1 MPRFRHIVILVLAAL
16 LALSCRGPKKI
27 PREDMEEI
35 FYLMFMQDQRIKL
48 DRNIRNLADT
58 SQVYSGILSSYGYN
72 TDDYLFSLRY
82 YLEEPE
88 KMEDVMKGVTGRIE
102 KGLKVVNKELEI
114 ERWRAKMMAIYGK
127 KIDTAKRPQPP
138 VRPVDTLKI
147 RFDGDSAYMHSVID
161 SLKLI
166 PRDSLIFLRDT
177 LVVAKDTTEVR
188 DTLVVKDSL

>member
-1 MPRFRHIVILVLAAL
+1 ML
-16 LALSCRGPKKI
+16 LAVLLVSSCGGPKKI

-48 DRNIRNLADT
+48 DRSLKKQADT
-58 SQVYSGILSSYGYN
+58 TQVYAGILKSMGYN
-72 TDDYLFSLRY
+72 TDDYIYSLNY

-88 KMEDVMKGVTGRIE
+88 KMEKVMTGVVERLE
-102 KGLKVVNKELEI
+102 KELNVVRKELDL
-114 ERWRAKMMAIYGK
+114 ERWRAKMLAIYGQ
-127 KIDTAKRPQPP
+127 KIDTSLRPQPG

-147 RFDGDSAYMHSVID
+147 RFDGDSAYMHKLID

-177 LVVAKDTTEVR
+177 VTVVQ
-188 DTLVVKDSL
+188 DTLEITDSLAVADTLAVKDSL

>member
-88 KMEDVMKGVTGRIE
+88 KMEDVMKGVTERIE
-102 KGLKVVNKELEI
+102 KELKVVNKELEI

-177 LVVAKDTTEVR
+177 LVVAKDTTEAR
-188 DTLVVKDSL
+188 DTLPVKDSL

>member
-27 PREDMEEI
+27 PQKDMEEI

-58 SQVYSGILSSYGYN
+58 SQVYSGILSTYGYN

-88 KMEDVMKGVTGRIE
+88 KMEDVMKGVTERIE
-102 KGLKVVNKELEI
+102 KELKVVNKELEI

-177 LVVAKDTTEVR
+177 LVVAKDTTEAR
-188 DTLVVKDSL
+188 DTLAVKDSL

>member
-88 KMEDVMKGVTGRIE
+88 KMEDVMKGVTERIE
-102 KGLKVVNKELEI
+102 KELKVVNKELEI

>member
-27 PREDMEEI
+27 PQKDMEEI

-88 KMEDVMKGVTGRIE
+88 KMEDVMKGVTERIE
-102 KGLKVVNKELEI
+102 KELKVVNKELEI

-177 LVVAKDTTEVR
+177 LVVAKDTTEAR
-188 DTLVVKDSL
+188 DTLAVKDSL

>member
-16 LALSCRGPKKI
+16 LAFSCRGPKKI

-88 KMEDVMKGVTGRIE
+88 KMEDVMKGVTERIE
-102 KGLKVVNKELEI
+102 KELKVVNKELEI
-114 ERWRAKMMAIYGK
+114 ERWRARMMAIYGK

-177 LVVAKDTTEVR
+177 LVVAQDTTEVR
-188 DTLVVKDSL
+188 DTLAVKDSL

>member
-1 MPRFRHIVILVLAAL
+1 MPRLRHIVILVLAAL

-27 PREDMEEI
+27 PQEDMEEI

-88 KMEDVMKGVTGRIE
+88 KMEDVMKGVTERIE
-102 KGLKVVNKELEI
+102 KELKVVNKELEI

-177 LVVAKDTTEVR
+177 LVVAKDTTEAR
-188 DTLVVKDSL
+188 DTLSVKDSL

>member
-27 PREDMEEI
+27 PKEDMEEI

-88 KMEDVMKGVTGRIE
+88 KMEDVMKGVTERIE
-102 KGLKVVNKELEI
+102 KELKVVNKELEI

-177 LVVAKDTTEVR
+177 LVVAKDTTEVG
-188 DTLVVKDSL
+188 DTLPVKDSL